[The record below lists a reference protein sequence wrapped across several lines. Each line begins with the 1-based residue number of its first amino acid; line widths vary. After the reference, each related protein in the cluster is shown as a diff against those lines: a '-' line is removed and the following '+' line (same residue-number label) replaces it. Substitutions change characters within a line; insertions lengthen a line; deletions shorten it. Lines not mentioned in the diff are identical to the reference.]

1 MSARRYGGVMVIAGY
16 VWHRFRAAPLRWLPG
31 AAGIAVALGGFIV
44 ALTAPAIAGDVALR
58 TELRALSGGDRL
70 VSLVALQRQA
80 ESGDEVNQFATAQLR
95 GRGFNNVL
103 RQTSLRQLA
112 SPSGTVFRL
121 VGADNLPTLVELQS
135 GRLPRRC
142 TPQLCEGVIW
152 ARDSAPH
159 EIVLDPALHISIV
172 GLVTRTDDR
181 LLNGTFA
188 AGDHE
193 VVILLDGAATPS
205 QIEALALIQR
215 SNGWISEIDPQQI
228 TVASVPRLLRDLATL
243 GSENDVADLTVT
255 APDKQLRS
263 IMRRAQVTSRRL
275 ALPVGQA
282 GTLLGGFAMLTT
294 LAIRPWHRR
303 GLRVLQLRAVS
314 RWQERQFALFEAGFV
329 AMTGVIVGVGL
340 GIGAVATI
348 ASVANVAPRQAIARA
363 TERGPVVAVLG
374 LMFGYWLVTV
384 ALLRS
389 GRSETSSHRKVLASD
404 VIGLAALSAWLLA
417 AGRGETSASSLAA
430 GSDPLLSIT
439 PALAS
444 IVAGCVVVRVAP
456 FAIAALRQFTPQSW
470 WPTRLALGTT
480 FGRGGRSLATV
491 AFVASAITLATFALG
506 YRSTLQVGSFD
517 QAAFAV
523 PLDFTITEGAA
534 LIRPQQILPTAD
546 LAMSANGVTATDVVR
561 RGLALRRT
569 GTATETVEI
578 VGLNP
583 QSLSQIRGWRAD
595 FGPQPTAAQL
605 AVSPPLEPS
614 MDRVSI
620 PLGSARLTLS
630 VASAPANLGLAVV
643 LERADGTW
651 HEEVAKP
658 TGDDGNWVTA
668 LDATDVWL
676 RGFRVGESAIST
688 AQVLHNG
695 GEGTGTDVAALAINI
710 ELGRILADT
719 HPIAIDWATL
729 RGSEIQ
735 ITPTSAGA
743 NLTLVVHA
751 GSSLALFGASPQV
764 PIPAVVDPLTASTAK
779 DGLVTLETSGQ
790 GVVKLQIVGTATTF
804 PTVGTRFALVDQFAL
819 SQQLNRALPG
829 LGSANEVWLAADT
842 GQGRQRLRTQLA
854 SDQFRDVAVA
864 DRQAIEAGLSG
875 NTLGRAVTLAF
886 LWSSLIAALLGA
898 IAMIFLT
905 QAERLD
911 GTAVF
916 RSLSADG
923 ATPRQL
929 AAILIVRCAVL
940 IVVAIPIGITSG
952 TILLHAVRQLVGV
965 SATGTRPVPALRS
978 VIEPWQIIAC
988 VGTISLLA
996 EGGAWMVARRVRSI
1010 NRHDALAAQA

>member
-1 MSARRYGGVMVIAGY
+1 MVIAGY

-31 AAGIAVALGGFIV
+31 AAGIAIALAGFIV
-44 ALTAPAIAGDVALR
+44 ALTAPSIAGDVALR

-80 ESGDEVNQFATAQLR
+80 ESGDEVNQFATAQLHK
-95 GRGFNNVL
+95 RGFDSVL

-121 VGADNLPTLVELQS
+121 VGADDLPSLVSLQS
-135 GRLPRRC
+135 GRLPHQC
-142 TPQLCEGVIW
+142 NAQLCEGVIW
-152 ARDSAPH
+152 ARGSSPLDIA
-159 EIVLDPALHISIV
+159 LDPSLHLSIV
-172 GLVTRTDDR
+172 GLVTRTDER

-188 AGDHE
+188 AGEGE
-193 VVILLDGAATPS
+193 VVIFVDGAASPS

-215 SNGWISEIDPQQI
+215 SNGWISEIDPHQI

-243 GSENDVADLTVT
+243 GSENNVADLTVT

-263 IMRRAQVTSRRL
+263 ILRRAQITSRRL

-314 RWQERQFALFEAGFV
+314 AWQERRFALFEAGLV
-329 AMTGVIVGVGL
+329 AMIGMVLGVGL
-340 GIGAVATI
+340 GIGAVTAI
-348 ASVANVAPRQAIARA
+348 AAAANTPTGHAIART
-363 TERGPVVAVLG
+363 TERGTVLAVVG
-374 LMFGYWLVTV
+374 LMLGYWAITV

-389 GRSETSSHRKVLASD
+389 GRSQASSQRKILASD
-404 VIGLAALSAWLLA
+404 VIGLAAVAAWLIA
-417 AGRGETSASSLAA
+417 AGRGETSSSSLASQ
-430 GSDPLLSIT
+430 SDPLLSIT

-444 IVAGCVVVRVAP
+444 IAAACVVVRVTP
-456 FAIAALRQFTPQSW
+456 VAITVFRQFTPQRW

-480 FGRGGRSLATV
+480 FGRGGRTLATV

-506 YRSTLQVGSFD
+506 YRSTLQTGSFD

-534 LIRPQQILPTAD
+534 LIRPQQILANASLST
-546 LAMSANGVTATDVVR
+546 SANGVMATDVVR

-578 VGLNP
+578 LGLDPNL
-583 QSLSQIRGWRAD
+583 LSQIRGWRAD

-605 AVSPPLEPS
+605 AVSVPRQASE
-614 MDRVSI
+614 DGVSI
-620 PLGSARLTLS
+620 PPGSTQLTLS
-630 VASAPANLGLAVV
+630 VLAAPANLGLAVV

-651 HEEVAKP
+651 HEELAQP
-658 TGDDGNWVTA
+658 NGDGPSWVSA
-668 LDATDVWL
+668 VEASDIWL
-676 RGFRVGESAIST
+676 RGFRVGESAMST
-688 AQVLHNG
+688 AQVLHNA

-719 HPIAIDWATL
+719 QPIAVDWATL
-729 RGSEIQ
+729 QGREIQ
-735 ITPTSAGA
+735 IRPLSAGA

-751 GSSLALFGASPQV
+751 GSSMALFGPSEQT
-764 PIPAVVDPLTASTAK
+764 PIPAVVDPLTASTAE

-790 GVVKLQIVGTATTF
+790 GVVKLQVVGTANRF
-804 PTVGTRFALVDQFAL
+804 PTVGARFAVVDQFAL

-829 LGSANEVWLAADT
+829 LGSANEAWLAADT
-842 GQGRQRLRTQLA
+842 SQGREQLRTQLA
-854 SDQFRDVAVA
+854 DDQFRAVDVSE
-864 DRQAIEAGLSG
+864 REAIEAQLSG
-875 NTLGRAVTLAF
+875 NTLGRAVIVAF
-886 LWSSLIAALLGA
+886 LWSSLIAAFLGA

-911 GTAVF
+911 STAVF
-916 RSLSADG
+916 SSLSADG

-929 AAILIVRCAVL
+929 AAMLIVRAAVL
-940 IVVAIPIGITSG
+940 MAIAIPIGVASG
-952 TILLHAVRQLVGV
+952 TILLHAVRQLVSV
-965 SATGTRPVPALRS
+965 SANGTRPLPALRS
-978 VIEPWQIIAC
+978 VIEPWQITAC
-988 VGTISLLA
+988 VAAIALLA
-996 EGGAWMVARRVRSI
+996 VGGAWIVARRTRSI
-1010 NRHDALAAQA
+1010 NRHDALSAQA